1 MDDFKTMIK
10 MSVDLKEIEGLR
22 FDRTHLLQAA
32 QNLVAVID
40 RLAPILQ
47 DTQEYK
53 YAKHVLENINDNE
66 I

>member
-22 FDRTHLLQAA
+22 CDRTHLLQAA
-32 QNLVAVID
+32 QNLVKMID

-47 DTQEYK
+47 TTQEYT